1 MFSILC
7 IGEDVELLK
16 SRTDLLRT
24 TGSEVQCSRSAESLA
39 ALERRKFD
47 LVVVCH
53 SVRCGQAE
61 QIYEAAHRN
70 HGTTVVLRLMP
81 FWVGDQSDFKST
93 FDAVA
98 NVEPAALV
106 RTADALLHRQA
117 NHPV

>member
-16 SRTDLLRT
+16 SRKDLLRT
-24 TGSEVQCSRSAESLA
+24 TGSEVQCSRSDESLA
-39 ALERRKFD
+39 TLEQRQFD

-53 SVRCGQAE
+53 SVRCGEAE

-70 HGTTVVLRLMP
+70 NEATVVLRLLP
-81 FWVGDQSDFKST
+81 FWVGDQSNFKNS

-106 RTADALLHRQA
+106 RTADSLLHRHA
-117 NHPV
+117 KHLV

>member
-16 SRTDLLRT
+16 SRMDLLRA
-24 TGSEVQCSRSAESLA
+24 TGSEVQGSRSDESLA
-39 ALERRKFD
+39 TLERRQFD

-53 SVRCGQAE
+53 SVRAGQAE
-61 QIYEAAHRN
+61 RIYEAAHRN
-70 HGTTVVLRLMP
+70 KEATVVLRLMP
-81 FWVGDQSDFKST
+81 FWVGDQSNFKSS

-98 NVEPAALV
+98 NVEPSALF

-117 NHPV
+117 NRPV

>member
-16 SRTDLLRT
+16 SRMDLLRA
-24 TGSEVQCSRSAESLA
+24 TGSEVQGSRSDESLA
-39 ALERRKFD
+39 TLERRQFD

-53 SVRCGQAE
+53 SVRAGQAE
-61 QIYEAAHRN
+61 RIYEAAHRN
-70 HGTTVVLRLMP
+70 KEATVVLRLMP
-81 FWVGDQSDFKST
+81 FWVGDQSNFKSS

-98 NVEPAALV
+98 NVEPSALF